1 MSFSLF
7 FSFGARSVYASKTA
21 LELTIPLPWSPGW
34 QILWWA
40 TISGLKYPFKG
51 LHYAKFYLPRAQR
64 PCRSLRILALSPCS
78 GSILSVASAS
88 WNELGS
94 LGSSTLAETAHG
106 VAPVCVFC
114 TRGSSECTSAP
125 YRELR
130 GGLWREYQPVGFC
143 LYMLYVVSIRG
154 KSCAWCILLAMSL
167 KSSVGSGSFN
177 SCITWGQNLL
187 VRAREAWNW
196 FSGVLLHGCPSPT

>member
-1 MSFSLF
+1 MADLQ
-7 FSFGARSVYASKTA
+7 A
-21 LELTIPLPWSPGW
+21 
-34 QILWWA
+34 WA

-78 GSILSVASAS
+78 CSILSVASAS

-114 TRGSSECTSAP
+114 IRGSSECTSA
-125 YRELR
+125 LR
-130 GGLWREYQPVGFC
+130 KQRIVRGFVEGISAC
-143 LYMLYVVSIRG
+143 WLLFIYVVCGVHQRQIMCLMYIINYVLKIPCG
-154 KSCAWCILLAMSL
+154 QWLL
-167 KSSVGSGSFN
+167 
-177 SCITWGQNLL
+177 
-187 VRAREAWNW
+187 
-196 FSGVLLHGCPSPT
+196 